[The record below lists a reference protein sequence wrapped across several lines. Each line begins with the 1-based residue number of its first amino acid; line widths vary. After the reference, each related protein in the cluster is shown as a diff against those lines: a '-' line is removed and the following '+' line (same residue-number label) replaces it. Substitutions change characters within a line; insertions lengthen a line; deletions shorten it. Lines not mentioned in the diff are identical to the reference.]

1 MLLVNSVSDVV
12 LERIVP
18 DEGMKEIRTSGMMI
32 ALGRHSLGKLS
43 GLPIKING
51 GEFRFPA
58 DSDLQ
63 ITNTSFVDTK
73 VSM

>member
-1 MLLVNSVSDVV
+1 MLLVSSVSDVV

-18 DEGMKEIRTSGMMI
+18 DEGMKKIRTSGMMI

-43 GLPIKING
+43 GLLIEING
-51 GEFRFPA
+51 GEFQFPA

>member
-12 LERIVP
+12 LEQIVP
-18 DEGMKEIRTSGMMI
+18 DEGMKIRTSGMMI

-43 GLPIKING
+43 GLRIEING
-51 GEFRFPA
+51 GEFRLPA

-73 VSM
+73 VRM